1 MLAQLKPGYHDFYLG
16 VPHAE
21 CSAVT
26 RRRQRWRPVT
36 LLRMTRSTGQAD
48 WGSEEFSLRTMRKFA
63 SLEGVL
69 LPPKESRRGTTP
81 YHDDVDALTPWV
93 PLVLVL
99 AMC

>member
-1 MLAQLKPGYHDFYLG
+1 
-16 VPHAE
+16 
-21 CSAVT
+21 
-26 RRRQRWRPVT
+26 
-36 LLRMTRSTGQAD
+36 
-48 WGSEEFSLRTMRKFA
+48 MRKFA